1 MGTSHIKQEGRAE
14 KPAQPRKDDM
24 SNSDALDITS
34 PVYDDPA
41 LYDGVRTK
49 RIMSFFLDY
58 ALILVLCVPVAV
70 VIFFLGILTFGLGF
84 FLYGAMFFLVAIPY
98 IGFTLGGADQ
108 ATPGMKIM
116 GIRLER
122 LDGGR
127 IDFLFALI
135 HSVLFWAA
143 NAILT
148 PLILLATLFLE
159 RKQTLHDRLLGTVV
173 VRTDLN

>member
-1 MGTSHIKQEGRAE
+1 MTH
-14 KPAQPRKDDM
+14 
-24 SNSDALDITS
+24 SDAANLS
-34 PVYDDPA
+34 SNAYDDPA

-49 RIMSFFLDY
+49 RILSFFLDY
-58 ALILVLCVPVAV
+58 TLILVLCIPVAV

-84 FLYGAMFFLVAIPY
+84 LLYGALFFMVAIPY
-98 IGFTLGGADQ
+98 IGFTLGGPNQ
-108 ATPGMKIM
+108 ATPGMRIM

-127 IDFLFALI
+127 IDFLFALV

-148 PLILLATLFLE
+148 PLILLATLVLD
-159 RKQTLHDRLLGTVV
+159 RKQTVHDRLLGTVV
-173 VRTDLN
+173 VQTQ